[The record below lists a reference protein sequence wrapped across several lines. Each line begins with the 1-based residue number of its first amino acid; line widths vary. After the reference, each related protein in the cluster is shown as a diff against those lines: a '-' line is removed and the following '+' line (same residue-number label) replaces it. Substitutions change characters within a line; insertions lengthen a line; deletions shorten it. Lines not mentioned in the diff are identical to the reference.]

1 MRSQT
6 IRLTQKDFPIFG
18 KAFSLVNI
26 SFLVINENMELEYI
40 NDTAK
45 KNLKLIGAQPIEN
58 LFSNYGN

>member
-45 KNLKLIGAQPIEN
+45 KKLKIN
-58 LFSNYGN
+58 